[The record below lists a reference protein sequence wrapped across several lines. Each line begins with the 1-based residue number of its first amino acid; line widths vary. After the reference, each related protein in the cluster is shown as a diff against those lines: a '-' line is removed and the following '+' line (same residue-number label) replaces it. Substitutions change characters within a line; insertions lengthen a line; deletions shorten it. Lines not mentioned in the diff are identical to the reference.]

1 MAYFNVASYAISRLS
16 FLITHLVFAYWLNFI
31 FNDPFNLR
39 TILGANVV
47 TTLDAEK
54 VLPAGQCAA
63 LSYGNLLNNVG
74 SFAVWFDLSLTL
86 LSAQSSLRHR

>member
-1 MAYFNVASYAISRLS
+1 MAYFNAASYAISRLS

-39 TILGANVV
+39 ALLGANII

-54 VLPAGQCAA
+54 VLPAGQCTS
-63 LSYGNLLNNVG
+63 LSYGKILNNVG
-74 SFAVWFDLSLTL
+74 SFAVWFDLSLT
-86 LSAQSSLRHR
+86 SL